1 MKRFIMFSTI
11 LLSCILLN
19 PTKVVAQRKKCEFR
33 STICI
38 NGYWGAWED
47 SFNSNFNSKISYI
60 YFNGV
65 YDNFI
70 IHDSKK
76 HPSNYIMKVVID
88 HFKLD
93 TDKKSK
99 KQRIKN
105 NTWYE
110 YSGTV
115 EYYTELTF
123 QNFEDLA
130 STWPHGAWD
139 TSNGKKHVVKA
150 KIKIAPYEDY
160 PRVYNIWFEQWG
172 VGIRPKW

>member
-1 MKRFIMFSTI
+1 MKRLI
-11 LLSCILLN
+11 LLLVILFG
-19 PTKVVAQRKKCEFR
+19 VVSIPSSRMIAQSKKCEFR

-38 NGYWGAWED
+38 NGYWGDWKD
-47 SFNSNFNSKISYI
+47 SFNGNFNSKISYI
-60 YFNGV
+60 SFNGV

-70 IHDSKK
+70 IHDSFK
-76 HPSNYIMKVVID
+76 HPSNYIMKVVINN
-88 HFKLD
+88 FQLD

-123 QNFEDLA
+123 QNFGDLA

-172 VGIRPKW
+172 VGIRPKR